1 MKKLLDLRFV
11 IGMFFTIVGLLL
23 AIYHFTGTINTALNT
38 SVNIWCGLLFMLF
51 GISMITLSYVQK
63 LTDEN

>member
-23 AIYHFTGTINTALNT
+23 AIYHFTGTVNAALNT